1 MRHHTTQRM
10 LTLTAVSLLSLS
22 LHSAVYAQSTAPLN
36 PNADDPTEDINLDDI
51 DTGDGTLEDIED
63 TANDVETVTD
73 DVDAAIQDQ
82 LDDISNTV
90 EDTAGDLL
98 DDSDVL
104 SDVDDAFDTVEAV
117 QDAFSSL
124 QQLFSSIFDL
134 DRLFDRLN
142 LDLFDIFE
150 DPLGGIANPGG
161 DDGANTVEIS
171 TGALGLPDP
180 KQFEQELETV
190 QTSAFEEVAATQT
203 GGDGSPVIKRDLVTQ
218 FERSMT
224 DEVAD
229 QTALTEEGQQKLRDN
244 AEAAKIALE
253 TSQQLAADSEE
264 QDVSQNILRN
274 LSAQIAAQQQTNSLN
289 TIGQQLQVRDD
300 ALRNKMLVD
309 AVREL
314 QGERIQDRRE
324 TAAAYSASI
333 VQGGQIILPGAGI
346 NPGGV

>member
-324 TAAAYSASI
+324 TAAAYSDSI